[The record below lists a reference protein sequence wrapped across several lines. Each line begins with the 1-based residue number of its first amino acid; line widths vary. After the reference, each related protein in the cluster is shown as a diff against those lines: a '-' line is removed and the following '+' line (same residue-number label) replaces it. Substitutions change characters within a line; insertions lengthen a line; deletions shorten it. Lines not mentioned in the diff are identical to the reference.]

1 MSFLSMTT
9 ELRGSVP
16 KLPFSYAQTLCNRAW
31 RTIRER
37 NLWSFQL
44 FEGQW
49 ITPPQVTGVGA
60 ATVTQGSP
68 TVTLDA
74 DASANLAA
82 SLPGTGWSLITQRQ
96 FRVQLSGIYNIWSYD
111 ASGAGPGLATLTLD
125 RPFAEFSGSGDGYLI
140 FQCYYVPQKA
150 SALVD
155 NVGAVTPYAEYLPD
169 FKSWISVRNFQNFID
184 LYTDRYTRTE
194 LDAIDPQ
201 RSSYFFPTDVV
212 PYMSDANPASATFRY
227 FMFELWGPPLANYV
241 YQLFGIRRGLDL
253 NSSTNPTLPIEVGE
267 DCVMALARVYAYEWA
282 EANKD
287 MNIRSSG
294 PDYKFLMGAAQK
306 EYDGLL
312 RLYRQQDRE
321 KCDQWFFIRRS
332 VIQGKI
338 FPYYNSTGS
347 TAYPGAF

>member
-9 ELRGSVP
+9 ELRGCVP
-16 KLPFSYAQTLCNRAW
+16 KLPYAYAQTLCNRAW
-31 RTIRER
+31 LTVR
-37 NLWSFQL
+37 NRGLWSFQL

-49 ITPPQVTGVGA
+49 ITPSQITGVGA

-74 DASANLAA
+74 VASANLAA
-82 SLPGTGWSLITQRQ
+82 QLPLTSWSLITQRQ

-111 ASGAGPGLATLTLD
+111 PSGAGAGLATLTLD
-125 RPFAEFSGSGDGYLI
+125 RAFAESTGSGDGYLI
-140 FQCYYVPQKA
+140 FQCYYVPQRS
-150 SALVD
+150 SAIVS
-155 NVGAVTPYAEYLPD
+155 NTGAVTVFPEYLPD

-184 LYTDRYTRTE
+184 LYTERTRTE
-194 LDAIDPQ
+194 VDLIDPQ
-201 RSSYFFPTDVV
+201 RSCCFFPTDVI

-253 NSSTNPTLPIEVGE
+253 NNSTNPTLPIEIGE

-294 PDYKFLMGAAQK
+294 PDYKFLMGAANK
-306 EYDGLL
+306 EFVSLL
-312 RLYRQQDRE
+312 SDYRRVDRE
-321 KCDQWFFIRRS
+321 KVDNWFFTRRS
-332 VIQGKI
+332 AIQGKI
-338 FPYYNSTGS
+338 YPYYNSTSG
-347 TAYPGAF
+347 TAYPGAL